1 VILFFYRHRKGF
13 IIVES
18 FWIIF
23 GNIVTLV
30 VSILELY
37 QLQPIAI
44 ACEIS
49 NNLFLVI
56 MFIYFGKRLRDLIS
70 QVENEEKSRSFSKK
84 LMILAI
90 IFVGCLIL
98 GVGWDLAFIHYQDF
112 SIIPPVFTW
121 IFRYIQ
127 EMITVVTL
135 LWLLNPLRFV
145 SGKTHSSSPT
155 SSAFAA
161 KSSSSAGESTSG
173 NNAGTTPTNSTN
185 STYSTNS
192 VDFPDGSND
201 FNDQV
206 SVEPV
211 ELVLV

>member
-1 VILFFYRHRKGF
+1 
-13 IIVES
+13 
-18 FWIIF
+18 
-23 GNIVTLV
+23 
-30 VSILELY
+30 
-37 QLQPIAI
+37 
-44 ACEIS
+44 
-49 NNLFLVI
+49 
-56 MFIYFGKRLRDLIS
+56 MF
-70 QVENEEKSRSFSKK
+70 
-84 LMILAI
+84 LAI

-161 KSSSSAGESTSG
+161 KSSSLSIGESNYATNEVSG
-173 NNAGTTPTNSTN
+173 TPTNS
-185 STYSTNS
+185 SYS
-192 VDFPDGSND
+192 VDFPDDSFRNIDITSVSTD